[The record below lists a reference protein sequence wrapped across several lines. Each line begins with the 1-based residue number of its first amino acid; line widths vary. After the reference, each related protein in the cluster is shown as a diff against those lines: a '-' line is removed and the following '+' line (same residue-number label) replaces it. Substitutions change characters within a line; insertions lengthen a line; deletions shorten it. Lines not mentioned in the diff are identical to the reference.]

1 MNKYYF
7 LWLFLAFVNLS
18 FAQKTIQSTN
28 EFTIMGLVEKPI
40 TVQFSKIL
48 QDKITDVGN
57 FTVINHLGEFKQEYR
72 NVKGVALLEL
82 MKDVKIT
89 ASSPK
94 LLSEYY
100 FIFKGSDGYSV
111 VFSWNEI
118 FNTEVGK
125 NIFIVTETNNKSQL
139 EGTERILLIS
149 GKDFKT
155 GRRHVKGLKSIEAK
169 RI

>member
-1 MNKYYF
+1 MKKHYF
-7 LWLFLAFVNLS
+7 LWLLLLLVNFC
-18 FAQKTIQSTN
+18 FAQKPIESTN
-28 EFTIMGLVEKPI
+28 EFTISGLVEKPSTI
-40 TVQFSKIL
+40 PFSKIL
-48 QDKITDVGN
+48 QEKNVDIGN
-57 FTVINHLGEFKQEYR
+57 FTVTNHLGEFKQEYK
-72 NVKGVALLEL
+72 NVKGVALLDL

-89 ASSPK
+89 VPSPK

-125 NIFIVTETNNKSQL
+125 TIFIVTETNNKSQL

-149 GKDFKT
+149 AKDFKT
-155 GRRHVKGLKSIEAK
+155 GRRHVKGLKTIEVK

>member
-1 MNKYYF
+1 MKKYHF
-7 LWLFLAFVNLS
+7 LWLFLALANFC
-18 FAQKTIQSTN
+18 FAQKPIESTN
-28 EFTIMGLVEKPI
+28 EFTIMGLVEKPLTI
-40 TVQFSKIL
+40 PFSKIL
-48 QDKITDVGN
+48 QEKNTNIGD
-57 FTVINHLGEFKQEYR
+57 FTVTNHLGEFKQEYK
-72 NVKGVALLEL
+72 NVKGVALLDL

-125 NIFIVTETNNKSQL
+125 TIFIVTETNNKSQL

-149 GKDFKT
+149 SKDFKT
-155 GRRHVKGLKSIEAK
+155 GRRHVKGLKTIEVK